1 MKASK
6 VLGAAAVAAGSA
18 VAVGAAACAVVAPRH
33 GNPVI
38 DQQWRELSRY
48 RYAHRGLHAS
58 GIPENS
64 LAAFQRAREH
74 GFGVELDVHLTA
86 DGGLVVIHDSDIQ
99 RMCGRSGIV
108 EQMTLAELSECRLAG
123 TEERI
128 PTFDEA
134 LDVFA
139 CDPTGESELPPF
151 MIVELK
157 TWNDNYADLC
167 EKAMARLDAHLVR
180 FCVES
185 FDVRAVAWLRRNR
198 PDVIRGQLAENCM
211 GMKDLPVWMRVGGT
225 MLAGNA
231 VARPDF
237 VAYRYADHDNAAVRL
252 SCDVLGAHLVA
263 WTIQSESELLAAEAE
278 GAVVI
283 FEGFL
288 PA

>member
-6 VLGAAAVAAGSA
+6 VLGAAAVVAGSV

-48 RYAHRGLHAS
+48 RYAHRGLHGD

-64 LAAFQRAREH
+64 LAAFQHAREN

-86 DGGLVVIHDSDIQ
+86 DGGLVVIHDSDIA
-99 RMCGRSGIV
+99 RMCGREGIV

-123 TEERI
+123 TGERI

-139 CDPTGESELPPF
+139 CDPTGETELPPF
-151 MIVELK
+151 VIIELK
-157 TWNDNYADLC
+157 TWDDDFAELC
-167 EKAMARLDAHLVR
+167 EKAMACLDAHLVR
-180 FCVES
+180 FAVES
-185 FDVRAVAWLRRNR
+185 FDPRAVTWLRRNR
-198 PDVIRGQLAENCM
+198 PDVIRGQLAENYLGNKVM
-211 GMKDLPVWMRVGGT
+211 PAWMRVGGT
-225 MLAGNA
+225 ALVSNA
-231 VARPDF
+231 LARPDF
-237 VAYRYADHDNAAVRL
+237 VAYRYEDHDNAAVRL
-252 SCDVLGAHLVA
+252 SCGVLGAHLVA
-263 WTIQSESELLAAEAE
+263 WTIKSEHDLLAAEAE

-288 PA
+288 PE